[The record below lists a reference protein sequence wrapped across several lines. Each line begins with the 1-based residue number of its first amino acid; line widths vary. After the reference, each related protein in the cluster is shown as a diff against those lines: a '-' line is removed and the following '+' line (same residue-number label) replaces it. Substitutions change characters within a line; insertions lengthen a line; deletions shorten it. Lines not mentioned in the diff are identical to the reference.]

1 MRRSITTTVPVD
13 LRLTLG
19 PLAHGKRAH
28 VVENGAVWRSTRT
41 PVGPVSLHVTGGG
54 YQVHAEAWGPGGGWA
69 LEHLGELVAAD
80 DTAAGFDPDGLVGRL
95 WARMPGMRFGRT
107 RSVFE
112 PVLNAIIG
120 QRVPVKAANQSYRM
134 LLRRYGE
141 PAPGPRPLW
150 LQPTP
155 AVLASMTYEQFH
167 PLGIERKRADT
178 IRRAAHRA
186 SRLEEAAA
194 MKPADAMSRLT
205 AFPGIG
211 VWTASQTVQSAL
223 GDPDAVVV
231 GDYKLPNV
239 VAWSLAGEPR
249 GDDDRM
255 LELLEPYRGHRAR
268 VVRLLKAGGESPPKY
283 GPRLEVMPIKAW

>member
-1 MRRSITTTVPVD
+1 
-13 LRLTLG
+13 LG

-28 VVENGAVWRSTRT
+28 LVEDGAVWRSTRT
-41 PVGPVSLHVTGGG
+41 PLGPATLKVTGHG
-54 YQVHAEAWGPGGGWA
+54 HEISAAAWGPGGDWA
-69 LEHLGELVAAD
+69 LEHLPELVGALDRAEGFSP
-80 DTAAGFDPDGLVGRL
+80 AGVVGRL
-95 WARMPGMRFGRT
+95 WSQMPGMRFGRT

-112 PVLNAIIG
+112 PILNAIIG

-134 LLRRYGE
+134 LMRRHGE
-141 PAPGPRPLW
+141 PAPGPKPLW

-155 AVLASMTYEQFH
+155 QTLAAMTYEEFH

-186 SRLEEAAA
+186 TRLEEASDMEPNAA
-194 MKPADAMSRLT
+194 MARMI

-211 VWTASQTVQSAL
+211 PWTAAQAVQAAL

-239 VAWSLAGEPR
+239 VSWNLAGEPR

-268 VVRLLKAGGESPPKY
+268 VVRLLKAGGEPPPKY
-283 GPRLEVMPIKAW
+283 GPRLAVMPTEAW